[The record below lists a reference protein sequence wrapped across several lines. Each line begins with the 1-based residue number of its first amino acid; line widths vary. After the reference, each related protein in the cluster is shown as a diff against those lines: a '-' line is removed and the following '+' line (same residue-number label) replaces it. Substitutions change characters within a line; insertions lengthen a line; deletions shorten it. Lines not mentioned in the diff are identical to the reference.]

1 MRFIRRFIQ
10 GQVARIRAVPRSFLP
25 VLLPAAA
32 VAAALGWCDG
42 AQAQGQG
49 QGQGQGSSALA
60 PVTYKIVTAS
70 ERGTYI
76 QIGRDLARF
85 VAPQAGVQ
93 LEALPSKGSADN
105 VRRLRYDTD
114 VKLAIVQSDVYQA
127 FLDFALKGDAEA
139 AELIKPLRVVLP
151 LYDEE
156 IYFIVRADSPLQYVH
171 EIRDHTINIGPLQS
185 GTAMS
190 ASTIYKLMF
199 GETIPDKLVT
209 TLTNEE
215 ALIKLSTDKSIDV
228 VAIIAGQPAKLLAD
242 MKPEAKQLIRL
253 LKVDPD
259 NAATRAA
266 LQTYVPATIRSASYP
281 NWLDQDVAGL
291 AVKAYLVTYDYTYR
305 VTVDHLA
312 AFARSMCQN
321 FGVLQTEGH
330 PKWRDVRL
338 ALPPLGRGWSYYPP
352 MERVLRNCP
361 EATAATPAPAASS
374 APVRGAC
381 SQQEKILG
389 LCRTP

>member
-1 MRFIRRFIQ
+1 MRSRQFTRM
-10 GQVARIRAVPRSFLP
+10 A
-25 VLLPAAA
+25 LLCLLGLAAA
-32 VAAALGWCDG
+32 VR
-42 AQAQGQG
+42 AQTP
-49 QGQGQGSSALA
+49 LP

-85 VAPQAGVQ
+85 VAPQASIQ

-127 FLDFALKGDAEA
+127 FLDYAARGNAEA
-139 AELIKPLRVVLP
+139 GDLIRPLRVVLP

-156 IYFIVRADSPLQYVH
+156 IYFVVRADSPLQYVH
-171 EIRDHTINIGPLQS
+171 EIRNLRINIGPLQS

-190 ASTIYKLMF
+190 ASTIYRLMF
-199 GETIPDKLVT
+199 NEPIAEQLVST
-209 TLTNEE
+209 HTNEE
-215 ALIKLSTDKSIDV
+215 ALLKLSTDKSIDV
-228 VAIIAGQPAKLLAD
+228 VVIVAGQPAKLLAD
-242 MKPEAKQLIRL
+242 MKPEAKQLVRL

-259 NAATRAA
+259 NAATRAV

-281 NWLDQDVAGL
+281 NWLDQDVSGL
-291 AVKAYLVTYDYTYR
+291 AVKSYLVTYDYSYR
-305 VTVDHLA
+305 VTIDHLTQ
-312 AFARSMCQN
+312 FARSLCQN
-321 FGVLQTEGH
+321 FAVLQTEGH

-338 ALPPLGRGWSYYPP
+338 SLPSLAKGWTYYAPTARMLGACGTAPASPP
-352 MERVLRNCP
+352 P
-361 EATAATPAPAASS
+361 PAPGS
-374 APVRGAC
+374 AGQKRAC

-389 LCRTP
+389 LCATP

>member
-1 MRFIRRFIQ
+1 MRNRRPFALRSPASPARAAWWLGTLALFACLLFIA
-10 GQVARIRAVPRSFLP
+10 VSAR
-25 VLLPAAA
+25 
-32 VAAALGWCDG
+32 
-42 AQAQGQG
+42 AQGT
-49 QGQGQGSSALA
+49 LP

-85 VAPQAGVQ
+85 VAPQASIQ

-105 VRRLRYDTD
+105 VSRLRYDTD

-127 FLDFALKGDAEA
+127 FLDYAARGNAEA

-156 IYFIVRADSPLQYVH
+156 IYFVVRADSPLQFVH
-171 EIRDHTINIGPLQS
+171 EIKGAKINIGPLQS

-190 ASTIYKLMF
+190 TTTIYKLMF
-199 GETIPDKLVT
+199 NEAIPDGNVT

-242 MKPEAKQLIRL
+242 MKPEAKQLVRL
-253 LKVDPD
+253 LKVDFD
-259 NAATRAA
+259 NSATKAA

-281 NWLDQDVAGL
+281 NWLDQDVNGL
-291 AVKAYLVTYDYTYR
+291 AVKAYLVTYNYTYR
-305 VTVDHLA
+305 VTVDHLTA
-312 AFARSMCQN
+312 LARSMCQN
-321 FGVLQTEGH
+321 FNVLQTEGH

-338 ALPPLGRGWSYYPP
+338 SLPPLGRGWSYYGP
-352 MERVLRNCP
+352 MERVLRNCG
-361 EATAATPAPAASS
+361 EASVIAPVVSPAS

-381 SQQEKILG
+381 TQQEKILG
-389 LCRTP
+389 LCRTQ